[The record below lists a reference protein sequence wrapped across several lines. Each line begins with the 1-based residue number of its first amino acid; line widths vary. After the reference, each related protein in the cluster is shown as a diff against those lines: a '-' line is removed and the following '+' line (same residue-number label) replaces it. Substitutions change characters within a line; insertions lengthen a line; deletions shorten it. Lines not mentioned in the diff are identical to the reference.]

1 MNSGDD
7 FHFHDSD
14 GDVSIILYVLGDMG
28 KVKGVCMCVCKSEWL
43 CACVC
48 VCAHDPSA
56 LAVVLGQ
63 GLQFGSVK

>member
-1 MNSGDD
+1 MNSRDD

-14 GDVSIILYVLGDMG
+14 GDVSIQLYVLGDMG
-28 KVKGVCMCVCKSEWL
+28 KVKGVCKSEWL

-48 VCAHDPSA
+48 AHDASA